1 MADKDATAERVGHNN
16 AVFRN
21 ANERIQGAAAAYAAD
36 GLVPF
41 LCECP
46 DPSCTKLVRMPLADY
61 EAVRSASTRFINAL
75 GHPDSAHEWSTVV
88 ERRDSYE
95 IVEKT
100 GAAARVA
107 EAMDPRSG

>member
-1 MADKDATAERVGHNN
+1 VTDKDATAERVGHNN

-21 ANERIQGAAAAYAAD
+21 ANERIQGAAAAYAVD

-46 DPSCTKLVRMPLADY
+46 DPTCTKLVRMPLDDY
-61 EAVRSASTRFINAL
+61 EAVRSTPTRFINAL
-75 GHPDSAHEWSTVV
+75 GHADSPDEWSTVV
-88 ERRDSYE
+88 ARRDSYE

-100 GAAARVA
+100 GVAARVA
-107 EAMDPRSG
+107 EALDPRSG

>member
-1 MADKDATAERVGHNN
+1 VTDDDATAERVGHNN

-21 ANERIQGAAAAYAAD
+21 ANERIHGAAAAYSAD

-46 DPSCTKLVRMPLADY
+46 DPTCTRVIPMPMADY
-61 EAVRSASTRFINAL
+61 EAVRSAPRRFINAL
-75 GHPDSAHEWSTVV
+75 GHPDSAHQWSTVV

-100 GAAARVA
+100 GIAARVA
-107 EAMDPRSG
+107 EAMDPKSG